1 MLICE
6 KPRIFDVDLAGVA
19 AILVVA
25 AATWFALLEPLKGK
39 TAEMIVQRDESLNR
53 RQTSQGELNRLETLS
68 QEQQQLATTLSRT
81 PDILAENPGMA
92 DVLRQLEKIASS
104 TGMMLEE
111 VIPLE
116 TDVVHHFSIAPLECR
131 LTGTFPQLHSFLNVT
146 HRTMR
151 YVRVARLSV
160 AGRESNEIGLCDVGL
175 DLHVF
180 GR

>member
-6 KPRIFDVDLAGVA
+6 KPRIFDVDLFGLA

-25 AATWFALLEPLKGK
+25 VATWFVLIEPLKGK
-39 TAEMIVQRDESLNR
+39 TTGMIEQRDELLDR
-53 RQTSQGELNRLETLS
+53 RERSQGELNRLETLS
-68 QEQQQLATTLSRT
+68 QEQQQLAASLSRT

-92 DVLRQLEKIASS
+92 EVLRQLEEIAGS

-116 TDVVHHFSIAPLECR
+116 SDVVQHFSIAPLECR

-146 HRTMR
+146 RRTMR

-160 AGRESNEIGLCDVGL
+160 EGRESDEIGLCDVGL

-180 GR
+180 AR